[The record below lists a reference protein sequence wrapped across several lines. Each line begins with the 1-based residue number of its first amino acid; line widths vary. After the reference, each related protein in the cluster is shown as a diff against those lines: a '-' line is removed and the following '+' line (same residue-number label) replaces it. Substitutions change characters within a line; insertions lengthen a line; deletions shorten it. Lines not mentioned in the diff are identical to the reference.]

1 MEGILLNRQSF
12 DRDLKLL
19 KDKLLEMGG
28 MVEKALTDSI
38 ASLKELNQD
47 MANRVV
53 EEDEKINDFEHEIES
68 AAIHLI
74 ATQQPVAKD
83 LRKIIS
89 FIKIAGD
96 LERMGDFAVNIARV
110 TRRLEGEKLIKPL
123 VDIPQMAET
132 AAKMVNV
139 GLNAYIDE
147 NVDLAYTLDD
157 MDDQVDAYYKRIM
170 NELFEIMAKDPS
182 TINQAIQLA
191 FVGRYIERIGDHATN
206 IGESVIYLVQ
216 GKKPDLNT

>member
-1 MEGILLNRQSF
+1 
-12 DRDLKLL
+12 
-19 KDKLLEMGG
+19 MGG

-38 ASLKELNQD
+38 ASLKELNQE

-53 EEDEKINDFEHEIES
+53 EDDEKINDFEHEIES

-132 AAKMVNV
+132 AAKMVNA

-157 MDDQVDAYYKRIM
+157 MDDQVDAFYKKIL
-170 NELFEIMAKDPS
+170 NELFEIMAKDPT

>member
-1 MEGILLNRQSF
+1 
-12 DRDLKLL
+12 
-19 KDKLLEMGG
+19 MGG
-28 MVEKALTDSI
+28 LVEKALNDSI
-38 ASLKELNQD
+38 TSLKELDQEL
-47 MANRVV
+47 ANRVV
-53 EEDEKINDFEHEIES
+53 EEDQHINDFEYEIE
-68 AAIHLI
+68 AAAVHLI

-96 LERMGDFAVNIARV
+96 LERMGDFAVNIAKV

-132 AAKMVNV
+132 AAKMVNT

-147 NVDLAYTLDD
+147 NVELAYTLDD
-157 MDDQVDAYYKRIM
+157 MDDQVDAFYKRIL
-170 NELFEIMAKDPS
+170 NELFEIMAKNPD

-206 IGESVIYLVQ
+206 IGESVIYLVE